1 MWKEISLPAGKKVL
15 GYLVLNSKN
24 GFKTPSWRSL
34 GIKKYHIIFD
44 KEITSDFL

>member
-15 GYLVLNSKN
+15 GDFLLNSKN
-24 GFKTPSWRSL
+24 GVKTPRWRSL
-34 GIKKYHIIFD
+34 GIKKCHIIFD